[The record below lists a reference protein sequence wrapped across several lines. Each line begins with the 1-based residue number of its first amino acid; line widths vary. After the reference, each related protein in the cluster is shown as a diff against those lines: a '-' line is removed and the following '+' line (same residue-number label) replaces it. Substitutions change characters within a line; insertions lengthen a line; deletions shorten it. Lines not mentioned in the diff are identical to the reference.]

1 MTTRRYAGPR
11 LVRFPEEGACAAAW
25 YLKYLWARRRER
37 VLLARAA
44 AFGAALAQMWNK
56 YLELESQRGELMTAE
71 ARRQQHGSKA
81 QPQPVRTEHFRSV
94 DEVMASEWPGVL
106 FHEDEQGRELE
117 IDLPPAPTLDFVYPL
132 GTRASWSRYI
142 LGQIQADD
150 LKGLASFP
158 MGRVGRTNTRA
169 PSDRIIRS
177 ALAVSRRQRRRA
189 SPATGSWPKLERN
202 LELLVLKLRNDSHL
216 RAQMEGWREL
226 AVMVAVVRCAARAVD
241 LQMPS
246 PSEAVALAWL
256 VGLGAQDE
264 ERSGRRKRADCTV
277 SALNPKD
284 QHERAI
290 VRWKPRLR
298 KLAELELGSPEVDYA
313 DL

>member
-11 LVRFPEEGACAAAW
+11 LVRFPEEGACEAAW
-25 YLKYLWARRRER
+25 YLKSLWVRRRER

-56 YLELESQRGELMTAE
+56 YLELESQRGELMAAE
-71 ARRQQHGSKA
+71 ARRQRHGSKA

-94 DEVMASEWPGVL
+94 DEVMTSEWPEVL
-106 FHEDEQGRELE
+106 FLEDEQGRELE
-117 IDLPPAPTLDFVYPL
+117 IDLPPAPTFDFVYPL

-142 LGQIQADD
+142 LGQIEADD
-150 LKGLASFP
+150 LKELASFP
-158 MGRVGRTNTRA
+158 TGRVGHTNA
-169 PSDRIIRS
+169 CASSDRIIRS
-177 ALAVSRRQRRRA
+177 AFAVSRRQRRRA
-189 SPATGSWPKLERN
+189 SPATGSWLRLERN

-216 RAQMEGWREL
+216 RAQLDGWREL
-226 AVMVAVVRCAARAVD
+226 AVMVAVVRCAASAVG

-264 ERSGRRKRADCTV
+264 ERSGRRKRVGRTA

-284 QHERAI
+284 RHERAM
-290 VRWKPRLR
+290 VRWKSRLR
-298 KLAELELGSPEVDYA
+298 KLAALELGPPKVDYA